1 MNLIENQQNQSE
13 YLAEETRM
21 IINQYYSGKK
31 TIEDITHWL
40 NLVPE
45 DERNKVID
53 KLLAEGISEAADY
66 LPE

>member
-1 MNLIENQQNQSE
+1 MESE
-13 YLAEETRM
+13 YSQDQAHLDEEARS

-31 TIEDITHWL
+31 TIKDITRWL

-45 DERNKVID
+45 EERNRIID
-53 KLLAEGISEAADY
+53 KLLAEGISEITDY

>member
-1 MNLIENQQNQSE
+1 MENEYSQNPT
-13 YLAEETRM
+13 YLDEQTRT
-21 IINQYYSGKK
+21 IANQYYSGKK
-31 TIEDITHWL
+31 TIEDITRWL

-53 KLLAEGISEAADY
+53 KLLAEGISEVADY